1 MEETNNNS
9 CQLEEQGIITSPQ
22 TSEIVEDLPLDI
34 VFNILSWTPVKSL
47 LQWRSVSKLWRCIID
62 HPFFADMHISRGNE
76 EPNMLLLSP
85 YPNWRRTKLSFRL
98 VEGGRTLKGIERSVT
113 EFNLINQCRLMGS
126 CNGLLC
132 FEYNNEE
139 SYILLNPFQKG
150 HVALPEATIKA
161 YPVMVS
167 CGLGFYSSTNTYK
180 VVRVVTLL
188 RLPRFV
194 SRVEVHEVGTSSWRE
209 ITEVPPC
216 LLHRNPVFAH
226 GALHWLVTPFLIF
239 LTHDE
244 SFIEHL
250 GKIVSFDVGKEKFNL
265 TPHPSSHSKKRPV
278 FKLLDVKGNLA
289 VADLSS
295 QMSIYIWVMK
305 SYETKEWAREYKI
318 EIHEQRGRY
327 HNHHGHIEVIG
338 VWENGEIVLKSNG
351 DIFIYNSETGLR
363 HCQSLGLES
372 GLGLL
377 FSHRG
382 SLISLSQVT
391 AAC

>member
-22 TSEIVEDLPLDI
+22 TSEIMEDLPLDI

-98 VEGGRTLKGIERSVT
+98 VEEGGRTLKGIERSVT
-113 EFNLINQCRLMGS
+113 EFDLINQCRLMGS

-132 FEYNNEE
+132 FVYNNEE
-139 SYILLNPFQKG
+139 SYILLNPFRKE

-161 YPVMVS
+161 YPVTVS
-167 CGLGFYSSTNTYK
+167 CGLGFHSSTNTYK
-180 VVRVVTLL
+180 VVRLVTPL
-188 RLPRFV
+188 RLPTLV
-194 SRVEVHEVGTSSWRE
+194 SRVEVHKVGTSSWRE

-226 GALHWLVTPFLIF
+226 GALHWLVTPFIIF
-239 LTHDE
+239 LTYDE
-244 SFIEHL
+244 SFVEHL

-265 TPHPSSHSKKRPV
+265 TPHPSSHSKNV
-278 FKLLDVKGNLA
+278 HC
-289 VADLSS
+289 LSCL
-295 QMSIYIWVMK
+295 M
-305 SYETKEWAREYKI
+305 
-318 EIHEQRGRY
+318 
-327 HNHHGHIEVIG
+327 
-338 VWENGEIVLKSNG
+338 
-351 DIFIYNSETGLR
+351 
-363 HCQSLGLES
+363 
-372 GLGLL
+372 
-377 FSHRG
+377 
-382 SLISLSQVT
+382 
-391 AAC
+391 